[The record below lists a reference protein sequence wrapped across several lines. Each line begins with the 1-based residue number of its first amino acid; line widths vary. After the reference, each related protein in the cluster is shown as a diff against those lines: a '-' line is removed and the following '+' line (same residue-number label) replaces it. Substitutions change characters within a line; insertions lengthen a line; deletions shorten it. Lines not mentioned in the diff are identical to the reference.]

1 MPESRRQRRVQLP
14 PSLRRTAVN
23 RRRNRRNIRFG
34 SPRHRR
40 PPRRSPMRRPPGIQ
54 PIQLPRQLL
63 QAVQVMRRQ
72 KVVNI
77 RQRRLHPPRQR
88 LVIRR
93 TQQRIQPNQT
103 VAAALQPRHLFGQQL
118 RLPPIPAVGDYQCHG
133 AASQRP
139 PRPAV
144 IERLYRLSNPRA
156 ARPVRHSP
164 RHFRHRPVNPPMLQM
179 PRNARQPGRKQKRL
193 HRLPAARYG
202 MDEMQQ
208 HPRVPFHRPADIAD

>member
-23 RRRNRRNIRFG
+23 RLRNRRNIRFG
-34 SPRHRR
+34 IPRHPRT
-40 PPRRSPMRRPPGIQ
+40 PRRSPMRRPPGIQ

-93 TQQRIQPNQT
+93 TQQRFSQIK
-103 VAAALQPRHLFGQQL
+103 RWQL
-118 RLPPIPAVGDYQCHG
+118 RCSRAISLDSSSVSPDPAVGIIN
-133 AASQRP
+133 ATAPLRSVR
-139 PRPAV
+139 
-144 IERLYRLSNPRA
+144 RA
-156 ARPVRHSP
+156 
-164 RHFRHRPVNPPMLQM
+164 
-179 PRNARQPGRKQKRL
+179 QP
-193 HRLPAARYG
+193 
-202 MDEMQQ
+202 
-208 HPRVPFHRPADIAD
+208 